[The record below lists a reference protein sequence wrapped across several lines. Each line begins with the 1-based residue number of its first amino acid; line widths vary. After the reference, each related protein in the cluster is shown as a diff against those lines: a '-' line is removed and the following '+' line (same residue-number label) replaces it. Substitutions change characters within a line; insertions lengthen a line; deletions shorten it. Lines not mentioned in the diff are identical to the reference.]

1 MSARAGRLVALALLL
16 AALAGLWLV
25 AVAPLLEWRNGA
37 QARLDE
43 AATTLARHRAIAS
56 RADEIAAEAA
66 ALRDLADR
74 ESLFLPGASEGQA
87 AAALQDAI
95 KAAMLTAEARA
106 DSIQALDP
114 VVEGAL
120 TAIAMRVRLS
130 ADTKSLQRLLHALEA
145 GRPVLLVDG
154 LYVRARSFRADA
166 AERNL
171 DIRLDVVGFAPT
183 GRRG

>member
-1 MSARAGRLVALALLL
+1 MSGRSSRLLALALLL
-16 AALAGLWLV
+16 AAFAAAWLLAV
-25 AVAPLLEWRNGA
+25 EPLLAWRAGA

-43 AATTLARHRAIAS
+43 TAATLARHRAIAA

-66 ALRDLADR
+66 ALRDLAER

-95 KAAMLTAEARA
+95 KAAMLAADARA
-106 DSIQALDP
+106 DSVQALDP
-114 VVEGAL
+114 ATDGGV
-120 TAIAMRVRLS
+120 TTIAMRVRLT

-154 LYVRARSFRADA
+154 LYVRARTFRAEA

-171 DIRLDVVGFAPT
+171 DVRLDVIGFAPA
-183 GRRG
+183 GARR